1 MFTVAIVFISF
12 ICILL
17 VLVVLLQSSKS
28 SGGAGAAFG
37 SSMNYL
43 VGANKKGDLLENI
56 TWALA
61 IVLLVS
67 CLATNF
73 ILDRDGT
80 GQVELNSAN
89 IERAQESGFQQ
100 QPQPQQPAAQP
111 AQEEAK

>member
-1 MFTVAIVFISF
+1 MFTVAIIFISF

-56 TWALA
+56 TWGLA

-89 IERAQESGFQQ
+89 IERAQESGFQ
-100 QPQPQQPAAQP
+100 PQQQPAAQP
-111 AQEEAK
+111 AQEEQAK